1 MISDFTYPSTPHAD
15 TPRPNGTDE
24 IIAQQRVTDLLET
37 AFAEGSPAGKKG
49 STQKRDALH
58 RHEPGHLPLTL
69 TMILNEWPFC

>member
-37 AFAEGSPAGKKG
+37 AFAEGSPAGKAVLKSVMLSIG
-49 STQKRDALH
+49 TNQGIS
-58 RHEPGHLPLTL
+58 P
-69 TMILNEWPFC
+69 